1 MTSIRTQ
8 SPVCV
13 VIAGPNGA
21 GKTAFARQFLPRD
34 AGVIHFVN
42 VDLIAA
48 GLSPLRPELAAVA
61 AGRLLLSEIDRL
73 SAARESFAFET
84 TLSGVRHA
92 SLLGRL
98 KKSGYRIEIVFLK
111 LASAELAVG
120 RVALRV
126 LAGGHHVP
134 EADVR
139 RRFDRGW
146 KNFVTIYRP
155 IADGW
160 GVWDNSG
167 IAPVLLE
174 SAP

>member
-1 MTSIRTQ
+1 MTSVRTQ
-8 SPVCV
+8 SPVCI

-21 GKTAFARQFLPRD
+21 GKTTFAHQFLPRD

-61 AGRLLLSEIDRL
+61 AGRVLLRAIERL

-84 TLSGVRHA
+84 TRSGVRPA
-92 SLLGRL
+92 ALLGRL

-111 LASAELAVG
+111 LGSAELALR

-126 LAGGHHVP
+126 RAGGHHVP

-146 KNFVTIYRP
+146 KNFVTIYAP
-155 IADGW
+155 LADGW
-160 GVWDNSG
+160 VVWDNSG
-167 IAPVLLE
+167 TTPVLLE
-174 SAP
+174 SGP